1 MIYDLQKA
9 SMWKRISAFLFDAIL
24 LGIVSVFA
32 AWAISVLVGYDS
44 QIARVDAAYERY
56 GEQYGVNFDMSLE
69 EYEAQTPEQLE
80 AVNAAYAAMA
90 ADPEATEA
98 YGAVVQTTLLIL
110 SLGILMGYALM
121 EFAIPLKIGSGQ
133 SLGKK
138 IFGIGLMQQD
148 GVQVNS
154 RVLFVRT
161 FLGKYTLET
170 MVPVMILLMIW
181 FGMLGLIG
189 TLVLLGILLIQ
200 IVLVCRSR
208 RMLIHDMLAGTVAVD
223 YASQMI
229 FPDREARIAYQKKA
243 HAEKAAREP
252 Y

>member
-24 LGIVSVFA
+24 LGIISVLA
-32 AWAISVLVGYDS
+32 AWAVSVLIGYDS
-44 QIARVDAAYERY
+44 QIERIDTVYQRY
-56 GEQYGVNFDMSLE
+56 GEQYGVNFEMSME
-69 EYEAQTPEQLE
+69 EYEAQTPEQL
-80 AVNAAYAAMA
+80 ANIDAAYAALA
-90 ADPEATEA
+90 ADPEAAEA
-98 YGAVVQTTLLIL
+98 YGTVVQMTLLIT
-110 SLGILMGYALM
+110 SLGILLGYALM
-121 EFAIPLKIGSGQ
+121 EFAIPIKLGNGQ

-148 GVQVNS
+148 GVQVNN

-170 MVPVMILLMIW
+170 MVPAMIILMIW
-181 FGMLGLIG
+181 FGMLGLAG
-189 TLVLLGILLIQ
+189 TLVLLGILMLQ
-200 IVLVCRSR
+200 IVLVCRR
-208 RMLIHDMLAGTVAVD
+208 KRMIIHDMLAGTVAVD
-223 YASQMI
+223 FASQMI
-229 FPDREARIAYQKKA
+229 FPDREARIAYQQKA